1 MYGMYGGFKPTPKL
15 KMELTLLSARRD
27 KVTLNMDKHLGIEF
41 DATAEYK
48 IYDNLSYMVGAGYL
62 WTGDYFKG
70 ANQAGS
76 IGNNYLLLNKLSLS
90 F

>member
-1 MYGMYGGFKPTPKL
+1 
-15 KMELTLLSARRD
+15 
-27 KVTLNMDKHLGIEF
+27 
-41 DATAEYK
+41 
-48 IYDNLSYMVGAGYL
+48 MVGAGYL